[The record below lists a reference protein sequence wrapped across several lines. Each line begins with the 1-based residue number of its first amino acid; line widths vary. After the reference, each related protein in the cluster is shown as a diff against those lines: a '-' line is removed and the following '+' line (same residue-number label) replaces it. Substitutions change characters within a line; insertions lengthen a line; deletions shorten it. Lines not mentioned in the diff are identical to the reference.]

1 MTKDAVLASGRRILQ
16 LLSPTQKLLVP
27 VLGKRSGYEER
38 YSKRDGC
45 RRLGFDWI
53 TSSHDDDDD
62 IDVLP
67 GCAAYL
73 HMKVL
78 PETLQPAGDHVV
90 VLCELTRTSRYDAKR
105 QRIDIV
111 DGLPPSRLDPMTALH
126 TGQLRDEG
134 TNLSYS

>member
-1 MTKDAVLASGRRILQ
+1 MD
-16 LLSPTQKLLVP
+16 
-27 VLGKRSGYEER
+27 Y
-38 YSKRDGC
+38 
-45 RRLGFDWI
+45 
-53 TSSHDDDDD
+53 SSHDDDEDEDDD
-62 IDVLP
+62 IDVQP
-67 GCAAYL
+67 GCGAYFL
-73 HMKVL
+73 HIKVF
-78 PETLQPAGDHVV
+78 PEALQPAGDHVV